1 MKCERYIQ
9 EEEADIVECSPRKKR
24 SGGSKNKFSNSI
36 FTFLSL
42 KRWWVGGVDIKC
54 FFFII
59 FFFTPLFSSSLLISG
74 QGLLLSKKSTCR
86 EREERGNSSRR
97 CRPILQRDAL
107 FFHKKMCLIENKTT
121 NRSAMSTFTKIA
133 MAPGAGK

>member
-54 FFFII
+54 FFFYY
-59 FFFTPLFSSSLLISG
+59 FFFYSVVFFFFANQWARIVVE
-74 QGLLLSKKSTCR
+74 QKKHMQR
-86 EREERGNSSRR
+86 ERGKR
-97 CRPILQRDAL
+97 
-107 FFHKKMCLIENKTT
+107 KLIA
-121 NRSAMSTFTKIA
+121 SVSPDFAA
-133 MAPGAGK
+133 